1 MILIIA
7 VKMMRGDLHS
17 KIKIFTM
24 KEDDLTITN
33 LHDLLDYNARKF
45 TNAEIQLKI
54 SLIEW
59 VAKASSLKLKDVLRK
74 YLDFVQQHV
83 QKLESFFEAEQISSL
98 SRTNMIMKSFIE
110 ETEEKLSNCT
120 DPEVRDAC
128 LLASVQ
134 DINHFKISLYG
145 TAAAFARELNM
156 EEFAGTFRE
165 AEINEKQIDDRLSQ
179 LAEHEIN
186 TRAKAPILLSS

>member
-1 MILIIA
+1 MIEND
-7 VKMMRGDLHS
+7 V
-17 KIKIFTM
+17 T
-24 KEDDLTITN
+24 LTIAN

-45 TNAEIQLKI
+45 TNAEIQLRN
-54 SLIEW
+54 SLNEW
-59 VAKASSLKLKDVLRK
+59 IVRASSLKLKAVLQK
-74 YLDFVQQHV
+74 YLDFIQLHV
-83 QKLESFFEAEQISSL
+83 LKLEGFFVAEQISSL
-98 SRTNMIMKSFIE
+98 SSTNRIMKSFIE
-110 ETEEKLSNCT
+110 ETEEKLNNCV
-120 DPEVRDAC
+120 DAEVKDAC

-156 EEFAGTFRE
+156 DKFASVFHE

-186 TRAKAPILLSS
+186 TRAKAPILLNA

>member
-1 MILIIA
+1 M
-7 VKMMRGDLHS
+7 
-17 KIKIFTM
+17 T
-24 KEDDLTITN
+24 ENNLTITN
-33 LHDLLDYNARKF
+33 LQDLLDYNARKF
-45 TNAEIQLKI
+45 TNAEIQLKN
-54 SLIEW
+54 SLTEW
-59 VAKASSLKLKDVLRK
+59 IAKASSLKLKDVLRK
-74 YLDFVQQHV
+74 YFDFVQLHV
-83 QKLESFFEAEQISSL
+83 QKLEGFFEIEQISSL
-98 SRTNMIMKSFIE
+98 SSTNRIMKSFIE
-110 ETEEKLSNCT
+110 ETDEKLNNCT

-156 EEFAGTFRE
+156 ENFDTIFRE

-186 TRAKAPILLSS
+186 TRAKAPILLSP